1 MLKREVSSSAC
12 EASSK
17 CFEMLL
23 MVVNG
28 VNLLNKSQPHVQEV
42 VMEELIAGALLFSQ
56 KQLELGDD
64 N

>member
-17 CFEMLL
+17 RFEMLL

-42 VMEELIAGALLFSQ
+42 VMEELIAGALLFFQNRIYS
-56 KQLELGDD
+56 LE
-64 N
+64 